1 MVRSM
6 MQGLLRLLLL
16 APLLQMSSLR
26 KQTQLPS
33 QQEVAF
39 QRSPLRM
46 NVRPAHRRDQ
56 ISHVARQI
64 KIGRPLGR
72 LPTSLLAPKYLFP
85 RFTLNATF
93 RRAALAAETHTSQGR
108 STLETILVGL
118 VIALATIAEAWTP
131 EVLKGHLIGLPLIV
145 MVTETA
151 SIPFAAERSS
161 SRVTGIETGQLSIFE
176 AQT

>member
-1 MVRSM
+1 MVKSM

-33 QQEVAF
+33 QQEVVF

-46 NVRPAHRRDQ
+46 NVRPAHRRVQ

-72 LPTSLLAPKYLFP
+72 LPTFLLALKCLFL

-93 RRAALAAETHTSQGR
+93 RRAALAAETHTRQGR
-108 STLETILVGL
+108 TILRTVLVGL
-118 VIALATIAEAWTP
+118 VITLAMIAEA
-131 EVLKGHLIGLPLIV
+131 
-145 MVTETA
+145 
-151 SIPFAAERSS
+151 
-161 SRVTGIETGQLSIFE
+161 
-176 AQT
+176 